1 MAMHNVRFRIL
12 AVTVAILTVS
22 ACGEA
27 DAPGII
33 DRLTNARPAAGDAA
47 QVADADG
54 GIGAATQQMA
64 EDADAGVTI
73 EPVDFR
79 ALRDLLP
86 EEVAGLPR
94 VEAGGEKSGT
104 MGLMISKATGEYRS
118 PARQGDADTPD
129 PAISVTVTDLGALRG
144 AEMMGHAGWTT
155 TVIDRE
161 TSTGYERT
169 ATHEGHPSFEKFD
182 SAQTPT
188 GEIHVLVAQRF
199 MIEVRGQD
207 AEMDHIKQALAR
219 IDIAR
224 LEGMKDF
231 GVARSE

>member
-1 MAMHNVRFRIL
+1 MHNVRFRTL
-12 AVTVAILTVS
+12 AVTLAIFTLG
-22 ACGEA
+22 ACGAA
-27 DAPGII
+27 DEPGIT
-33 DRLTNARPAAGDAA
+33 DRLINARAAAGDAA
-47 QVADADG
+47 QVADAYG
-54 GIGAATQQMA
+54 EIGAAMQQMA
-64 EDADAGVTI
+64 QDVDAGTTV

-79 ALRDLLP
+79 TLRDLLP

-94 VEAGGEKSGT
+94 VEAAGEKSGT

-118 PARQGDADTPD
+118 PARQGDTDTPD

-144 AEMMGHAGWTT
+144 TEMMGHAGWTT

-169 ATHEGHPSFEKFD
+169 VTHEGHPSFEKFD
-182 SAQTPT
+182 NAHTPT

-199 MIEVRGQD
+199 MIEVRGRD

-231 GVARSE
+231 GVTRSE